1 MTIDKNKIITITT
14 SLLTGT
20 FILVIGIILG
30 SVYFTRLDFVFVE
43 TNYTIERVEMIPCN
57 LSCLDARNEGYLEG
71 VAECEMHEAYITGVD
86 GRIRSYVD
94 NNEGFYSSD
103 GVMCLQTGGRT
114 TEQIVNT
121 FFHELMHRNIAEY
134 SYEHFCGVQG

>member
-1 MTIDKNKIITITT
+1 MDEDIKLWIFG
-14 SLLTGT
+14 LLCLTVGLLYLGG
-20 FILVIGIILG
+20 FPVIKEVE
-30 SVYFTRLDFVFVE
+30 VYEEIPIYHNT
-43 TNYTIERVEMIPCN
+43 TIERVEMIPCN

-71 VAECEMHEAYITGVD
+71 VAECEMHEAYITALD

-121 FFHELMHRNIAEY
+121 FFHELMHRNVAEY